1 MLWPY
6 KIIIP
11 RCIKSIQGNLAKPK
25 TDATNVAAAL
35 FKLGDVWREA
45 DKATFFEFGLKFW
58 GFIRH
63 NDVLTGTDEIVS
75 KAFSAFVKID
85 NDFIEIMKVFKLTIR
100 LFVKGA
106 WAVSDCLLINDRNG
120 KVEIVPETI
129 GMVSIRV
136 NMWAAIRIELWL
148 GVDLD

>member
-1 MLWPY
+1 MELW
-6 KIIIP
+6 
-11 RCIKSIQGNLAKPK
+11 S
-25 TDATNVAAAL
+25 
-35 FKLGDVWREA
+35 
-45 DKATFFEFGLKFW
+45 
-58 GFIRH
+58 FIGH
-63 NDVLTGTDEIVS
+63 NDMLAGADEIISETFCALV
-75 KAFSAFVKID
+75 VID
-85 NDFIEIMKVFKLTIR
+85 DDFIEIMKVFKLTIR